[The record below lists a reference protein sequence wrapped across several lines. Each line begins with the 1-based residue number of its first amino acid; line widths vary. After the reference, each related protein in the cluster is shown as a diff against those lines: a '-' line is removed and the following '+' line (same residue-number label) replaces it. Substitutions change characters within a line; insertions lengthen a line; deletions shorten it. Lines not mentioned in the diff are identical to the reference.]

1 MNLKEAFRY
10 QNKLDQ
16 LFNAAIDV
24 LSQGRNVTES
34 KITYLRSK
42 AVKGIPDETVVESVP
57 FEKNDKITELVEF
70 VVYVIREKEKLY
82 AAIKKAKRELDVD
95 IDTETSL
102 NAVRQRTANTLRAMS
117 LIKSRDEVQQ
127 NTGSGYCMN
136 NEGNQV
142 PYKCDI
148 RRVTTINF
156 DRNKVIS
163 QLKQLD
169 KKANDVSTAIDRAVV
184 TTEVDYKP
192 PFDVNDHFETAF
204 DTFLENK

>member
-70 VVYVIREKEKLY
+70 VVYIIREKEKLY

-117 LIKSRDEVQQ
+117 LIKSKDEVQQ
-127 NTGSGYCMN
+127 NAGSGYCMN

-148 RRVTTINF
+148 RRVTTIHF
-156 DRNKVIS
+156 DRKKVIS

-169 KKANDVSTAIDRAVV
+169 NKANDVSTAIDRAVV

-204 DTFLENK
+204 DTFLESK